1 MRSGVSGDA
10 GGLVPMIAADTFAAK
25 LTANAN
31 EKICGHF
38 IGKLKVVPTE
48 GVEAKLEA
56 FVTLHKPAS

>member
-1 MRSGVSGDA
+1 
-10 GGLVPMIAADTFAAK
+10 MIAADTFAAK

-48 GVEAKLEA
+48 GVEAKLRV
-56 FVTLHKPAS
+56 FVLLRKCAS